1 MYGGWGRVSEEI
13 CISVQ
18 YYNMLRAR
26 AGIASE
32 MLDLPDGATLRELLH
47 HIAETHGPVLR
58 EMLFTREGAVQSHLV
73 VFRNRELLPAT
84 DRDAV
89 LADGDELMLFPAIAG
104 G

>member
-1 MYGGWGRVSEEI
+1 VIERIRVT
-13 CISVQ
+13 VQ
-18 YYNMLRAR
+18 YHNILRAR

-32 MLDLPDGATLRELLH
+32 TLDLPEGITLRGLLQH
-47 HIAETHGPVLR
+47 VAETHGSVLR
-58 EMLFTREGAVQSHLV
+58 EVLFSAEGAVSSHLV
-73 VFRNRELLPAT
+73 VFRNRQLLPAM